1 MVVGVNTKMQTP
13 SRSVSCSL
21 QSQALL
27 PQCPLMPVQTCPF
40 VSAKT
45 CSKEVVIRSLW
56 NQVDM
61 AQISSAG
68 LLFHFGDRNS

>member
-1 MVVGVNTKMQTP
+1 MVVGVNTKMQTL
-13 SRSVSCSL
+13 SRSISCSL

-45 CSKEVVIRSLW
+45 YSKEMVIRSLW

-61 AQISSAG
+61 AQISSSG
-68 LLFHFGDRNS
+68 LLFYFWDRNN